1 MADTNFLTE
10 LNELLEK
17 HNAKIRA
24 DNSSM
29 VVFVGESA
37 YEIAGN
43 EIEAG
48 TEMTRV
54 NCGTYIPRGNTA
66 TWNNPV

>member
-1 MADTNFLTE
+1 MENTNFLTE
-10 LNELLEK
+10 LNELLGK

-24 DNSSM
+24 DKGSM

-37 YEIAGN
+37 YEVAGN

-48 TEMTRV
+48 TEMARV
-54 NCGTYIPRGNTA
+54 NCGTYIPRGNSGTA
-66 TWNNPV
+66 NS